1 MPEINP
7 HRVGQHLRGF
17 ERALAEYN
25 EQEPFARYL
34 TRFFKENKQMGSSD
48 RRMTS
53 RLCYNWFRL
62 GHALKDME
70 TLKRLCVAEF
80 LCEEKSDLVAIH
92 QPEWNNHIQQ
102 DTEAK
107 VAFLASLGIDALVA
121 IFPFTEGLSPAIDQR
136 EFALSQL
143 QQPDLF
149 IRVKAKEVD
158 AVKKLLDKH
167 DISFVQETNTCF
179 RLANGSRLNDVK
191 GIAGKYE
198 VQDFSSQR
206 TAEFVQTEETASW
219 WDACAA
225 SGGKALMLLDRYP
238 KLNLLVSD
246 IRLSILRNLDER
258 FDQAGI
264 PTLSYRKKVLDL
276 TSDLSEKLGSVK
288 FDGIL
293 LDVPCS
299 GSGTWGRT
307 PEMIQQFSTAKIE
320 SFAALQ
326 KEIAANVVTFLKPG
340 ASLIY
345 ITCSVYEQENEGVLA
360 YLTAQFGLVVEEVQ
374 VLQGYTQKADSMFIA
389 RLRKSIPNA

>member
-1 MPEINP
+1 MSEINP
-7 HRVGQHLRGF
+7 RRVAQHLRGF

-62 GHALKDME
+62 GHALKDLD

-80 LCEEKSDLVAIH
+80 LCEGKSDLVALHEPAWNAQIH
-92 QPEWNNHIQQ
+92 L
-102 DTEAK
+102 DTAAK
-107 VAFLASLGIDALVA
+107 VAFLADLGIDALED
-121 IFPFTEGLSPAIDQR
+121 IFPLTEGLSPAIDRRQ
-136 EFALSQL
+136 FALSQL

-149 IRVKAKEVD
+149 IRVKTKEVD
-158 AVKKLLDKH
+158 AVKKLLNKH
-167 DISFVQETNTCF
+167 DIDFIQETATCF
-179 RLANGSRLNDVK
+179 RLANGSRLHEVK
-191 GIAGKYE
+191 GLTGKYE
-198 VQDFSSQR
+198 VQDLSSQR
-206 TAEFVQTEETASW
+206 TADFVQVQGAESW

-225 SGGKALMLLDRYP
+225 SGGKALMLLDRFP
-238 KLNLLVSD
+238 QLDLLVSD

-258 FDQAGI
+258 FEQAGI

-276 TSDLSEKLGSVK
+276 TADLSEKLGAVA

-320 SFAALQ
+320 SFTALQ
-326 KEIAANVVTFLKPG
+326 KEIAANVITFLKPG

-360 YLTAQFGLVVEEVQ
+360 FLAEQLDIVVEEFQ
-374 VLQGYTQKADSMFIA
+374 VLQGYTQKADSMFVA
-389 RLRKSIPNA
+389 RLRKPIPNA